1 MPTLP
6 STMAKQVAD
15 AITRFQTER
24 TGIAPRS
31 VTVVLSDDTL
41 VVTLHDALSPAEIN
55 LSQTSEGA
63 NSVREFHRRLFE
75 TSVGGLRAEINRITG
90 LSIREAAAEVETATG
105 AVIHAF
111 TSGTMIQV
119 FRLTGRISPEV
130 WNSNHPAPAP
140 DSTRTGTGPE

>member
-1 MPTLP
+1 MANLP
-6 STMAKQVAD
+6 STMAQQVAD
-15 AITRFQTER
+15 AIIKYQTER
-24 TGIAPRS
+24 TGIAPKS

-63 NSVREFHRRLFE
+63 NSVREFHRQLFE
-75 TSVGGLRAEINRITG
+75 SSIDGLRAEINRITG

-111 TSGTMIQV
+111 TSGTMVQV
-119 FRLTGRISPEV
+119 FRLTGRITPEV
-130 WNSNHPAPAP
+130 WNSNRPIS
-140 DSTRTGTGPE
+140 DSPSTGTGPE

>member
-6 STMAKQVAD
+6 STMAQQVAD
-15 AITRFQTER
+15 AIIKYQTER
-24 TGIAPRS
+24 TGIAPKS

-63 NSVREFHRRLFE
+63 DSVREFHRRLFE
-75 TSVGGLRAEINRITG
+75 SSIDGLRAEINRITG

-111 TSGTMIQV
+111 TSGTMVQV
-119 FRLTGRISPEV
+119 FRLTGRITPEV
-130 WNSNHPAPAP
+130 WNSNRPVPNSP
-140 DSTRTGTGPE
+140 STGTSPE

>member
-6 STMAKQVAD
+6 RTMAQQVAA

-24 TGIAPRS
+24 TGVAPRS

-41 VVTLHDALSPAEIN
+41 VVTLHDALSPAEII
-55 LSQTSEGA
+55 LSKTSEGA

-105 AVIHAF
+105 AVIQAF
-111 TSGTMIQV
+111 TSGTMVQV
-119 FRLTGRISPEV
+119 FRLDGRISTED
-130 WNSNHPAPAP
+130 WNSIPPAPNTKSTGSGP
-140 DSTRTGTGPE
+140 D

>member
-1 MPTLP
+1 MP
-6 STMAKQVAD
+6 STMAQQVAD
-15 AITRFQTER
+15 AIIKDQTER

-55 LSQTSEGA
+55 LSKTSEGA

-111 TSGTMIQV
+111 TSGTMVQV

-130 WNSNHPAPAP
+130 WNANHPAS
-140 DSTRTGTGPE
+140 DSPCTGTGPE

>member
-1 MPTLP
+1 MATLP
-6 STMAKQVAD
+6 NTMAQQVAD
-15 AITRFQTER
+15 AIIKYQTER

-41 VVTLHDALSPAEIN
+41 VVTLHEALSPAEIN

-63 NSVREFHRRLFE
+63 DSVREFHRRLFE
-75 TSVGGLRAEINRITG
+75 SSIDGLRAEINRITG

-111 TSGTMIQV
+111 TSGTMVQV

-130 WNSNHPAPAP
+130 WNSSHPAA
-140 DSTRTGTGPE
+140 DATSTGTGPE